1 VIRLRPRGYF
11 KGFQA
16 SIRTIRDCLSS
27 WVYHRRWKPGL
38 SPPRQRH
45 WIRALRRQ
53 LVQHEGLHRDPD
65 LLAGFDRLW
74 NQGIIPV
81 SWSL

>member
-1 VIRLRPRGYF
+1 MIRLRPQEYF
-11 KGFQA
+11 RRFQA
-16 SIRTIRDCLSS
+16 SIHTIRDCLIY
-27 WVYHRRWKPGL
+27 WVHYHRWKTGP

-45 WIRALRRQ
+45 WVRALRRH
-53 LVQHEGLHRDPD
+53 LVLHEGLHRSPD

-81 SWSL
+81 SQSR

>member
-1 VIRLRPRGYF
+1 MIRLRPREYF
-11 KGFQA
+11 RRFQS
-16 SIRTIRDCLSS
+16 SIHTIRDCLIY
-27 WVYHRRWKPGL
+27 WVHYHRWKPGPA
-38 SPPRQRH
+38 PPRQRH
-45 WIRALRRQ
+45 WIRALRRH
-53 LVQHEGLHRDPD
+53 LVWHEGLHRSPD